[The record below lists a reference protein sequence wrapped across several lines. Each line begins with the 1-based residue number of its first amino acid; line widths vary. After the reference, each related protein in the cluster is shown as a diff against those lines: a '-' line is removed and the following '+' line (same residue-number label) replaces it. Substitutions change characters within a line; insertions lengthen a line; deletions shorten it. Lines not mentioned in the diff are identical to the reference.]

1 MQIARSSIN
10 NPIATWIVILT
21 CLFGGV
27 VGFFSLGR
35 LEDPAFTIKTA
46 TVVTLYPGATAD
58 EVAHEVTEKLESEIQ
73 KMSEVDKIESVNTPG
88 LSLIKVD
95 MKKTISSGALPAVW
109 TKLRA
114 RVDDAAPSL
123 PDAAYTPFVNDRYGD
138 VFGIYFA
145 VTAPGFTDRERHEL
159 ATFIRRELL
168 SVTGVADVALS
179 GLPDEA
185 IYVQPDLDL
194 TANLGVPPAVIGQ
207 HIATA
212 NALAEA
218 GRANGI
224 RINRP
229 DGSNTVAEIQN
240 LTVGVNG
247 KLVRLADIA
256 TVERSRVA
264 DPALIIRHDG
274 VEAFTV
280 GVAGVQTEN
289 IVEVGHR
296 VDQKLAEL
304 QSSIPAGVELSPIYQ
319 QHLIV
324 DEASNAFLINL
335 TMSVAIVI
343 AVLAAAMGWRAAIV
357 VGSTL
362 LLTVTGTVLM
372 MSIFSIEM
380 ERISLGALI
389 IAMGMLVD
397 NAIVIAE
404 GMQTDMARGK
414 SSRDAAHD
422 TANKTQIP
430 LLGATVIGI
439 MAFAGIGL
447 SPDETGEFLFSL
459 FAVIGL
465 SLMLS
470 WILAITVTPL
480 LGHYFFKVGSGG
492 DGDAYDG
499 LMFRMFASVLGVA
512 IRLRWLVIILLVA
525 LTAVCF
531 AGFGSL
537 KQQFFPSS
545 NTPLF
550 FIHYKL
556 AQGTKIQET
565 SEDLKL
571 IETWLAE
578 QDEVTAMT
586 TFVGEGASRFMLTYP
601 TEDPNISYGQ
611 IIVRVDEL
619 DNIAPLSA
627 RAEAF
632 ARENLPQGEFRTKRL
647 LFGPGDGNPIQLR
660 ISGPDPDELRRLS
673 QEAMAVMTQASDKL
687 TGLRTDWRERETAII
702 PLFSEDRA
710 RTAGITRSDMAE
722 VLLFAT
728 DGIPSGVFRDSD
740 RQLPI
745 YVRVDPDDP
754 SVLLDQLIYSDTA
767 DQFVPLA
774 QVSDGFDFEM
784 QDTLIH
790 RRNRVPTLTVA
801 GDVTPDATAASV
813 HSAIR
818 DAVEA
823 IPLPLGYK
831 MEWGGEHEDS
841 ARAQASLARQLPLSL
856 LVMVLISVFL
866 FNALRQPL
874 IIWLL
879 VPMSVNGV
887 VIGLSLTGLPFS
899 FTALLGLLSL
909 SGMLIKNGIV
919 LVEEID
925 LVRET
930 GKPLREAIIKASV
943 SRMRPVTLAAA
954 TTILGMLPLLTD
966 QFFQSMAVT
975 IMGGL
980 AFASILTLIAAPVFY
995 YVLFS
1000 RDAKREEPVPEPA

>member
-1 MQIARSSIN
+1 MQIARFSIN

-21 CLFGGV
+21 CLFGGI

-58 EVAHEVTEKLESEIQ
+58 EVAREVTENIESEVQ
-73 KMSEVDKIESVNTPG
+73 KMSEVDKITSVNTPG
-88 LSLIKVD
+88 LSVVKVD
-95 MKKTISSGALPAVW
+95 IKKHFPSSALPAVW

-114 RVDDAAPSL
+114 RVDDATPFL
-123 PDAAYTPFVNDRYGD
+123 PDGANPPYVNDRYGD

-145 VTAPGFTDRERHEL
+145 VTAPDFTDRERHEL

-168 SVTGVADVALS
+168 AVKGVADVALS
-179 GLPDEA
+179 GLPEEA

-207 HIATA
+207 NIATA
-212 NALAEA
+212 NALADA

-229 DGSNTVAEIQN
+229 DGSNTVEEIQN
-240 LTVGVNG
+240 LTIGVNG
-247 KLVRLADIA
+247 ELVRLADVA
-256 TVERSRVA
+256 SVERSRVA
-264 DPALIIRHDG
+264 DPTLIIRQDG

-280 GVAGVQTEN
+280 GVAGIQTEN
-289 IVEVGHR
+289 IVEVGYR
-296 VDQKLAEL
+296 VDQRLAEL
-304 QSSIPAGVELSPIYQ
+304 RSSIPAGVELSPIYQ

-335 TMSVAIVI
+335 AMSVVIVI
-343 AVLAAAMGWRAAIV
+343 VVLALAMGWRAAIV
-357 VGSTL
+357 VGTTL
-362 LLTVTGTVLM
+362 LLTVTGTILM

-414 SSRDAAHD
+414 SSRDAA
-422 TANKTQIP
+422 ANSADKTQIP

-447 SPDETGEFLFSL
+447 SPDDTGEFLFSL

-480 LGHYFFKVGSGG
+480 LGHYCFKIGSGG
-492 DGDAYDG
+492 ESDAYDAP
-499 LMFRMFASVLGVA
+499 MFRIFASVLGAA
-512 IRLRWLVIILLVA
+512 IRVRWLVIVSLVA

-531 AGFGSL
+531 AAFGSV
-537 KQQFFPSS
+537 KQQFFPYS

-556 AQGTKIQET
+556 AQGTKIQKT
-565 SEDLKL
+565 SEDMKR
-571 IETWLAE
+571 IEAWLAE
-578 QDEVTAMT
+578 QDEVVNMT
-586 TFVGEGASRFMLTYP
+586 TFVGDGASRFMLTYP

-611 IIVRVDEL
+611 IIVRVDNVE
-619 DNIAPLSA
+619 NIAPLSA

-632 ARENLPQGEFRTKRL
+632 GRENLPEGEFRTKRL
-647 LFGPGDGNPIQLR
+647 LFGPGSGSPIQLR
-660 ISGPDPDELRRLS
+660 ISGPDPTELRRLS
-673 QEAMAVMTQASDKL
+673 KEAMAVLTQTSDKL
-687 TGLRTDWRERETAII
+687 TTLRTDWREREAAII

-728 DGIPSGVFRDSD
+728 EGITSGVFRDGD
-740 RQLPI
+740 RLLPI

-784 QDTLIH
+784 QDTLYH
-790 RRNRVPTLTVA
+790 RRNRLPTITVS
-801 GDVTPDATAASV
+801 GDVSPDVTPAEVQST
-813 HSAIR
+813 IM

-823 IPLPLGYK
+823 IPLPLGYS
-831 MEWGGEHEDS
+831 MEWGGEYEDS
-841 ARAQASLARQLPLSL
+841 ANANENLARQLPLSL
-856 LVMVLISVFL
+856 LVMVLISIFL

-887 VIGLSLTGLPFS
+887 VIGLLVTGMPFS

-925 LVRET
+925 HVRET
-930 GKPLREAIIKASV
+930 GKPLQEAIVEASV
-943 SRMRPVTLAAA
+943 SRMRPVMLAAA

-966 QFFQSMAVT
+966 EFFQSMAVT

-1000 RDAKREEPVPEPA
+1000 RDAKREEAVAEPA